1 MGIALLMLALGIGG
15 KLWHEELVAL
25 STTFVDSFG
34 GWGVAFGFFY
44 PDMIPVP
51 GAHEAFSA
59 AGLLGGLPFWAV
71 VAWAT
76 LGSVTGGTL
85 GFGLARALRRTER
98 FQRFMTEGR
107 GRYVHTLMQRY
118 GTGALALCA
127 LAPVPYSVGCWSCGA
142 LDYPLW
148 KFLAV
153 STLRAPRIAFYL
165 WLIEAGL
172 LAVQ

>member
-1 MGIALLMLALGIGG
+1 MVALGVAG
-15 KLWHEELVAL
+15 KFWHAELVAL
-25 STTFVDSFG
+25 STAFVTRFG

-59 AGLLGGLPFWAV
+59 AGLLGGLPFWEV

-76 LGSVTGGTL
+76 LGSVTGGTI
-85 GFGLARALRRTER
+85 GFGLGRSLRNTDR
-98 FQRFMTEGR
+98 FQRFLTEGR
-107 GRYVHTLMQRY
+107 GRYVHELMKRY

-127 LAPVPYSVGCWSCGA
+127 VSPIPYSVGCWSCGA

-153 STLRAPRIAFYL
+153 SALRAPRIAFYL